1 MKIPIL
7 YNIRSVLRRP
17 ATSLATALGVAF
29 VVLTFVGMLALANG
43 FRAALVSTGRPDNV
57 FLLRKGADAEISSG
71 ISREHAAIVRS
82 FPEIARLP
90 DGRPIATADV
100 FVVVSK
106 PRLDGSE
113 THMPVRGVG
122 PEAFAVRDEVRIIAG
137 RNFEPGHAEVIVGR
151 GLVGR
156 MRDVEIGDK
165 IRFGQQ
171 DFTVVGHFEAG
182 GSAFES
188 EVWGDAESLM
198 NVFRGPVYQSMAL
211 RLADPAAFD
220 AVKARIEG
228 DPRLELQ
235 VKRESDFFAEQS
247 NFLSAVLRF
256 IAFFITAI
264 MAIGAVF
271 GAINTMDAM
280 IAARAREIALLQT
293 LGFKRRSIMASF
305 LAEAVVIALAGGVLG
320 CLLALPINGIQ
331 TSTTNWQ
338 SFGELTFAF
347 RVSPEI
353 LLQGM
358 IFAGVMGLVGGFL
371 PARRAARQGLAAG
384 MRRG

>member
-358 IFAGVMGLVGGFL
+358 VFAGVMGLVGGFL

>member
-1 MKIPIL
+1 MKIPLI
-7 YNIRSVLRRP
+7 YNIRSVLHRP
-17 ATSLATALGVAF
+17 ATSLATALGIAF

-43 FRAALVSTGRPDNV
+43 FRSAMISTGRTDNV
-57 FLLRKGADAEISSG
+57 MLLRQGADSEISSG
-71 ISREHAAIVRS
+71 IGRDQAAIVRAL
-82 FPEIARLP
+82 PEVAKLP
-90 DGRPIATADV
+90 DGRPIASADL

-106 PRLDGSE
+106 PRLDGGE
-113 THMPVRGVG
+113 THMPVRGVSA
-122 PEAFAVRDEVRIIAG
+122 EVFELRDEVRIVEG
-137 RNFEPGHAEVIVGR
+137 RAFEPGHAEVIVGR

-156 MRDVEIGDK
+156 MRDVEIGATL
-165 IRFGQQ
+165 RFGQQ
-171 DFTVVGHFEAG
+171 DFTVVGHFEAE

-188 EVWGDAESLM
+188 EVWGDAETM
-198 NVFRGPVYQSMAL
+198 MAAFRGPVYQSVTV

-220 AVKARIEG
+220 QLVERIEA
-228 DPRLELQ
+228 DPRLQLQ
-235 VKRESDFFAEQS
+235 AKRESDFFAEQAQ
-247 NFLSAVLRF
+247 FLGGVLEF
-256 IAFFITAI
+256 IAFFVTLV

-280 IAARAREIALLQT
+280 VASRAREISVLQT
-293 LGFKRRSIMASF
+293 LGFQRRSVMASF
-305 LAEAVVIALAGGVLG
+305 LVEAVVIALAGGAIG

-331 TSTTNWQ
+331 TSTMNWQ

-347 RVSPEI
+347 RISPEI

-371 PARRAARQGLAAG
+371 PARRAAKQGLAAG